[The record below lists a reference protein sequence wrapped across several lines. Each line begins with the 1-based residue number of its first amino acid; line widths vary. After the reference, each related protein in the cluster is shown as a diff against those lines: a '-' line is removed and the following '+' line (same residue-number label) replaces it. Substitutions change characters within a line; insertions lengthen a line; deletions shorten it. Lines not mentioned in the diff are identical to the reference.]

1 LNYSCTSLSSAVKS
15 FMSFNL
21 RAFFQT
27 FQFPFFLSEVYREN
41 LELVPAF
48 DRGFFSNSTTSFVY
62 CDWGIRLLRFFVCWP
77 SMPTKTGSVKGN

>member
-41 LELVPAF
+41 LELMPAF
-48 DRGFFSNSTTSFVY
+48 DRGFFPTLQPLSFIV
-62 CDWGIRLLRFFVCWP
+62 IE
-77 SMPTKTGSVKGN
+77 GSVCFVFSSAGRICLQKPVL